1 MLTLSHQSEYIGTK
15 ISSTTEECLSQNR
28 RFVLHHINNY
38 TITSRVDIL
47 KIVLRRQLRFQ
58 NLQMREIPKSSEQVR
73 RNRYN
78 FISGKSSEIIKHF
91 ASNG

>member
-1 MLTLSHQSEYIGTK
+1 MLALSHQSEYIGTK
-15 ISSTTEECLSQNR
+15 ISSTTEECLSQNQR
-28 RFVLHHINNY
+28 IVLHHFNNY
-38 TITSRVDIL
+38 TTASRVCIL
-47 KIVLRRQLRFQ
+47 KIVLLGQLLFL